1 MSGIN
6 KVILVGRLGKKPE
19 AREVNNKVLVTF
31 SVATSDSWTD
41 KNTGQ
46 KQEKT
51 EWHNIC
57 IWGRQGE
64 IAAQYLD
71 KGSQVYLEG
80 KIETRKYQDKTTGQD
95 RYSTQIVLNGFDS
108 TLQMLDS
115 KASSDQR
122 VPVPQAA
129 RSPQVDN
136 SQLRDLGGDGQSIPP
151 VALDDFEDKDIP
163 F

>member
-19 AREVNNKVLVTF
+19 AREVNNKVMVTF
-31 SVATSDSWTD
+31 SLATSDSWTD

-129 RSPQVDN
+129 RSPQVNN
-136 SQLRDLGGDGQSIPP
+136 SHLTDRGGDGQP
-151 VALDDFEDKDIP
+151 VAKDEFDDDVP

>member
-95 RYSTQIVLNGFDS
+95 RYSTQVVLNGFDS
-108 TLQMLDS
+108 EVYMLDS
-115 KASSDQR
+115 KPSSDQK

-129 RSPQVDN
+129 RTPHEQQRPQ
-136 SQLRDLGGDGQSIPP
+136 GDVGQSIPP

>member
-6 KVILVGRLGKKPE
+6 KVILVGRLGKDPE
-19 AREVNNKVLVTF
+19 SKETANGLGARF
-31 SVATSDSWTD
+31 SVATSESYTS
-41 KNTGQ
+41 KATGQ
-46 KQEKT
+46 KVENT
-51 EWHNIC
+51 EWHNIVV
-57 IWGRQGE
+57 WGKLAE
-64 IAAQYLD
+64 IAAMYLK
-71 KGSQVYLEG
+71 KGSMVYLEG